1 MYKAQHGSP
10 KISMNYRT
18 GRLERM
24 IFKVATTILV
34 KYITYKGTFPYRTE
48 NIISLK
54 TIQQSLKNNVQIHPS
69 KLCNKNN
76 KPTAQKNCTR
86 QE

>member
-24 IFKVATTILV
+24 IFKVATTI
-34 KYITYKGTFPYRTE
+34 
-48 NIISLK
+48 S
-54 TIQQSLKNNVQIHPS
+54 Q
-69 KLCNKNN
+69 
-76 KPTAQKNCTR
+76 
-86 QE
+86 